1 MRTNREY
8 RLKRLERIT
17 ETPMTLLA
25 VFTIPLLLGPYLWGD
40 EPHPG
45 WDLAVWSVFAIELA
59 ARVILAPDKRSYIR
73 SHWVDVLLVA
83 VPFLRPLRLLRI
95 VVVTLR
101 IGVGV
106 SQALSIERMLI
117 YATTLAV
124 VCACAARIVEPE
136 TFPTLTAALWWAL
149 VTMSTVGYGDISPAT
164 DTGKAVAVPLLIGGI
179 TVFGVLTANLATM
192 MVREQA
198 QAATAVKE
206 QPLSG

>member
-1 MRTNREY
+1 MLTNREN
-8 RLKRLERIT
+8 RLKRLERVT

-40 EPHPG
+40 EPHLG
-45 WDLAVWSVFAIELA
+45 WDFAVWGVFAMELLV
-59 ARVILAPDKRSYIR
+59 RTSLASDRRTYLR
-73 SHWVDVLLVA
+73 SHWIDVLLVA
-83 VPFLRPLRLLRI
+83 VPFFRPLRLLRI
-95 VVVTLR
+95 AVVALR

-106 SQALSIERMLI
+106 GRALSIGRLLI

-124 VCACAARIVEPE
+124 VCACAVRVVEPE
-136 TFPTLTAALWWAL
+136 TFPTLTDALWWAL

-179 TVFGVLTANLATM
+179 TVFGVLTANLATV

-198 QAATAVKE
+198 EARE
-206 QPLSG
+206 EG

>member
-1 MRTNREY
+1 MLTNRES
-8 RLKRLERIT
+8 RLERLERMT

-40 EPHPG
+40 EPHLA
-45 WDLAVWSVFAIELA
+45 WDLAAWGVFAIELLL
-59 ARVILAPDKRSYIR
+59 RVILASDRRSYLR
-73 SHWVDVLLVA
+73 SHWIDVLLVA
-83 VPFLRPLRLLRI
+83 VPFFRPLRLLRVA
-95 VVVTLR
+95 VVALR

-106 SQALSIERMLI
+106 GHALSIERMLI

-136 TFPTLTAALWWAL
+136 TFPTLIDALWWAL

-164 DTGKAVAVPLLIGGI
+164 DTGKAVAVPLLVGGI
-179 TVFGVLTANLATM
+179 TVFGVLTANLATV

-198 QAATAVKE
+198 KAGEK
-206 QPLSG
+206 GRGIGGG

>member
-1 MRTNREY
+1 MLTNREN
-8 RLKRLERIT
+8 RLKRLERVT

-40 EPHPG
+40 EPHLG
-45 WDLAVWSVFAIELA
+45 WDFAVWGVFAMELLV
-59 ARVILAPDKRSYIR
+59 RTSLASDRRTYLR
-73 SHWVDVLLVA
+73 SHWIDVLLVA
-83 VPFLRPLRLLRI
+83 VPFFRPLRLLRI
-95 VVVTLR
+95 AVVALR

-106 SQALSIERMLI
+106 GRALSIERLLI

-124 VCACAARIVEPE
+124 VCACAVRVVEPE
-136 TFPTLTAALWWAL
+136 TFPTLTDALWWAL

-179 TVFGVLTANLATM
+179 TVFGVLTANLATV

-198 QAATAVKE
+198 EAKE
-206 QPLSG
+206 EG

>member
-1 MRTNREY
+1 MLTNREA

-25 VFTIPLLLGPYLWGD
+25 VFTIPLLLGPYLWDD
-40 EPHPG
+40 EPHLG
-45 WDLAVWSVFAIELA
+45 WDFLVWGAFATELTV
-59 ARVILAPDKRSYIR
+59 RVVLAPHRRAYLR

-83 VPFLRPLRLLRI
+83 VPFFRPLRLLRI
-95 VVVTLR
+95 AVVALR

-106 SQALSIERMLI
+106 GHALSIERMLI
-117 YATTLAV
+117 YAATLAM

-136 TFPTLTAALWWAL
+136 TFPTLIDSLWWAL

-164 DTGKAVAVPLLIGGI
+164 DAGKIVAVPLLVGGI
-179 TVFGVLTANLATM
+179 TVFGVLTANLASV

-198 QAATAVKE
+198 KALKNE
-206 QPLSG
+206 

>member
-1 MRTNREY
+1 MLTNREN
-8 RLKRLERIT
+8 RLKRLERVT

-40 EPHPG
+40 EPHLG
-45 WDLAVWSVFAIELA
+45 WDFAVWGVFAMELLV
-59 ARVILAPDKRSYIR
+59 RTSLASDRRTYLR
-73 SHWVDVLLVA
+73 SHWIDVLLVA
-83 VPFLRPLRLLRI
+83 VPFFRPLRLLRI
-95 VVVTLR
+95 AVVALR

-106 SQALSIERMLI
+106 GRALSIGRLLI

-124 VCACAARIVEPE
+124 VCACAVRVVEPE
-136 TFPTLTAALWWAL
+136 TFPTLTDALWWAL

-179 TVFGVLTANLATM
+179 TVFGVLTANLATV

-198 QAATAVKE
+198 EAKE
-206 QPLSG
+206 EG